1 MRPAATRAAG
11 AQPAAPVERVVARLR
26 RHARMLILPALL
38 LVATAGAAT
47 YFALVLA
54 EAWQRVAV
62 GGVALL
68 VVVLGCLAP
77 FLAWL
82 TRRTTITT
90 RRIILRSGIF
100 TSVRQELLHSR
111 GYDVTVRRT
120 WVQSA
125 FGSGDVRVNT
135 GLEHPFVIRDV
146 PKPFE
151 VQAALDELMEEAH
164 SLVADRRRAEQSTAF
179 DGDTIAWGGR

>member
-1 MRPAATRAAG
+1 MS
-11 AQPAAPVERVVARLR
+11 APGSIPPPPETVVARLR
-26 RHARMLILPALL
+26 PHSRALFFPTVALL
-38 LVATAGAAT
+38 ADIGAVAYFAGSLPEEWMNLLVLAAGALL
-47 YFALVLA
+47 ALVLF
-54 EAWQRVAV
+54 AV
-62 GGVALL
+62 P
-68 VVVLGCLAP
+68 VLR
-77 FLAWL
+77 WL
-82 TRRTTITT
+82 SQNDTITT
-90 RRIILRSGIF
+90 RRVVIRSGILVR
-100 TSVRQELLHSR
+100 SRQELLHSR

-164 SLVADRRRAEQSTAF
+164 SLVADRRRAEQSTAL

>member
-1 MRPAATRAAG
+1 MRPAAIPAAA
-11 AQPAAPVERVVARLR
+11 AQPAAPVERVVARVR
-26 RHARMLILPALL
+26 RHARILILPALL

-47 YFALVLA
+47 YFAVTLPEV
-54 EAWQRVAV
+54 WQRIAV
-62 GGVALL
+62 GGLALL

-90 RRIILRSGIF
+90 RRIILRSGVFARI
-100 TSVRQELLHSR
+100 RQELLHSR

-120 WVQSA
+120 WAQSA
-125 FGSGDVRVNT
+125 FGSGDVLVNT

-151 VQAALDELMEEAH
+151 VQAALDELMEAAH
-164 SLVADRRRAEQSTAF
+164 SLVADRRRAEQSTLF
-179 DGDTIAWGGR
+179 DGDTVAWGGR